1 MRNKNPKIKKIKG
14 QHNEADEDEKRVG
27 IKKIRNFSE

>member
-14 QHNEADEDEKRVG
+14 QHNEADEKRVG
-27 IKKIRNFSE
+27 IKKIRKFSE